1 MLHRISKS
9 PTYGYEILTELEQKT
24 EGAWRPGA
32 GSIYPLLKKLEREG
46 FIASEQTGG
55 RKIDHRRYTITEK
68 GIDRVR
74 QSKEMFKMMSSKF
87 SRMRWVFLD
96 LLDPSEISEYIVEG
110 TKKNFET
117 VRELAESNRIG
128 LPDKE
133 LQLVLREYLLALERQ
148 QDWAISFLNSRAPA
162 LKSPQ
167 RRRSA

>member
-1 MLHRISKS
+1 
-9 PTYGYEILTELEQKT
+9 
-24 EGAWRPGA
+24 
-32 GSIYPLLKKLEREG
+32 
-46 FIASEQTGG
+46 
-55 RKIDHRRYTITEK
+55 
-68 GIDRVR
+68 
-74 QSKEMFKMMSSKF
+74 MMSSKF